1 MSKQNLILPVLA
13 VSVLAVDQISKGLVT
28 AGLQI
33 GQSWDRASWLA
44 PLFSV
49 TYVTNTGAAFG
60 LFPGLGGF
68 FVMVA
73 TIVVAAIVIY
83 YLYLPDGQLTVRAA
97 LGLQL
102 GGALGNLIDRLR
114 RGFVVDFID
123 LNFWPMHNWPVFNL
137 ADSAIV
143 AGVTILFV
151 MMLWEEWRLYLREPE
166 TGDSLAGLGDHLQQ
180 NEG

>member
-1 MSKQNLILPVLA
+1 MLTAL
-13 VSVLAVDQISKGLVT
+13 VLAVDQISKRLITVY
-28 AGLQI
+28 LQV
-33 GQSWDRASWLA
+33 GQSWDVAPWLA
-44 PLFSV
+44 PLFRI

-68 FVMVA
+68 FM
-73 TIVVAAIVIY
+73 VVAVVVVVAIIVY
-83 YLYLPDGQLTVRAA
+83 YLYLPDGQIVVRAA

-102 GGALGNLIDRLR
+102 GGAIGNLTDRLH

-123 LNFWPMHNWPVFNL
+123 LNFWPMHNWPVFNM

-151 MMLWEEWRLYLREPE
+151 IMLWEEWRLYVSEREA
-166 TGDSLAGLGDHLQQ
+166 GDSLSGLNDHLQQ
-180 NEG
+180 HEG